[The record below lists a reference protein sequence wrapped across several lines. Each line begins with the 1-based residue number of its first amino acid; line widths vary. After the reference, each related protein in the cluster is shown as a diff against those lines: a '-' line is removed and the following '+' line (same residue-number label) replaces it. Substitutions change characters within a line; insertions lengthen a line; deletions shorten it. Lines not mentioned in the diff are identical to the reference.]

1 MRRAVLMTRQAISP
15 RLAIRM
21 RLNMLFLS
29 LDLGRDP
36 SLAVWADGTGR
47 VAPVVHQNGQEAT
60 VKSAPPGVPDGP
72 KPAPCETREPSTAPW
87 PSTRTWIWTRTRT
100 WTRPWPRHGPGR
112 E

>member
-36 SLAVWADGTGR
+36 SLAVGAYGRGR
-47 VAPVVHQNGQEAT
+47 VAPVVHQNRLEAT
-60 VKSAPPGVPDGP
+60 VKIRPLWRTSARPKQDRNGPDRPRTAYGF
-72 KPAPCETREPSTAPW
+72 PALPTF
-87 PSTRTWIWTRTRT
+87 RTR
-100 WTRPWPRHGPGR
+100 P
-112 E
+112 